1 MPTGKQRRTID
12 VERSAVIRLMREARV
27 RVQEAEVEDANYVS
41 TWWGG
46 YFRALEDLLAMEN
59 E

>member
-1 MPTGKQRRTID
+1 MMQQAKT
-12 VERSAVIRLMREARV
+12 
-27 RVQEAEVEDANYVS
+27 RVQEAEDEGANYVS

-46 YFRALEDLLAMEN
+46 YHRALEDVLAMEN